1 MDAALGIEAHT
12 SRGRYRTWRRLAAAF
27 TARRVGFGLGLCLLV
42 STSVLFQ
49 PHFYRLFIP
58 SQVARAWLD
67 YFLECLLM
75 GAPILVALTVSE
87 VLTQGR
93 RRTVIVAAAV
103 SALLAAA
110 SVGAVLLVWY
120 YDSGWES
127 LGAPNFVGD
136 VVYWTLIGGGVAL
149 IYGLQQSAA
158 SAASTLHRAQI
169 DQVGLAKQ
177 MMEARLQVM
186 RAQIEPHFLF
196 NTLANVKRLCQ
207 TDVEGGVAMLDNLI
221 RYLRA
226 ALPRI
231 REEQST
237 LGQEGE
243 LVQAYLAVLKIRM
256 GARLRFAID
265 IPASLSAHPFPPMI
279 LLTLA
284 ENAIKHGI
292 TPSSAGGMIGV
303 RAEAVGSRLRIRMA
317 DSGVGFGAAATG
329 GTGVGLANTRAR
341 LAALHGASAE
351 LSFLANEP
359 TGVIAVIDMPLLAIQ
374 DPAEVPA

>member
-1 MDAALGIEAHT
+1 MDAALEMEAHA
-12 SRGRYRTWRRLAAAF
+12 SRGGRVMWRRLGAAF
-27 TARRVGFGLGLCLLV
+27 TARRIGFGLVLSVLV

-49 PHFYRLFIP
+49 PHFYRLFVFE
-58 SQVARAWLD
+58 QVGRAWLD
-67 YFLECLLM
+67 YFGECLLM
-75 GAPILVALTVSE
+75 TAPILIALTVSE

-93 RRTVIVAAAV
+93 PRVVIVSAAV
-103 SALLAAA
+103 LALIAGSSVGAALLA
-110 SVGAVLLVWY
+110 WY
-120 YDSGWES
+120 YDLGWEA
-127 LGAPNFVGD
+127 LGSRLFVSD
-136 VVYWTLIGGGVAL
+136 AFYWILIGGGVAV
-149 IYGLQQSAA
+149 IYGMQQSAA
-158 SAASTLHRAQI
+158 SAATALHRAQI
-169 DQVGLAKQ
+169 DQMGLAKQ

-207 TDVEGGVAMLDNLI
+207 TDVTGGVAMLDNLI

-256 GARLRFAID
+256 GTRLRFAVD
-265 IPASLSAHPFPPMI
+265 IPTDLFAHPFPPMI

-292 TPSSAGGMIGV
+292 TPSSTGGMITV
-303 RAEAVGSRLRIRMA
+303 RAQAVGSRLKIRMA
-317 DSGVGFGAAATG
+317 DNGVGFGAAATG

-341 LAALHGASAE
+341 LAALHGPTAE

-359 TGVIAVIDMPLLAIQ
+359 TGVVAMIDMPLLSSTAIVQ
-374 DPAEVPA
+374 